1 VTVCRFEG
9 TALARGGYGMSAAGA
24 AGSAGNGQGAEMT
37 VADLVGALDLELIGT
52 HRYRADNAATHQS
65 GGVVFGGQLLGQ
77 LAAAAALTEPAKEV
91 KTVQAVFAR
100 AAVVAAPLEVEVE
113 VIQSGR
119 SFASQHLTVWQG
131 DKVCARALALL
142 SAPDPDLIRHAPAR
156 PEVGGP
162 EAAEPLEDGFPGRE
176 VRILGGA
183 DPAGASPGR
192 QMYAWIRFPDAPAAP
207 GTTLG
212 LLAHNTAAFTLA
224 GAMRAHPELST
235 AGAHSSLSVGIMTQS
250 VTFHQIAP
258 PSEWILVA
266 IESTYAG
273 QGRTYGR
280 GDLFTEEGT
289 LVASYTQD
297 GMVRQFDQ
305 AQAAKVPSTARI

>member
-1 VTVCRFEG
+1 MEG
-9 TALARGGYGMSAAGA
+9 SSSAA
-24 AGSAGNGQGAEMT
+24 SC
-37 VADLVGALDLELIGT
+37 
-52 HRYRADNAATHQS
+52 S
-65 GGVVFGGQLLGQ
+65 GRWRPRPRC
-77 LAAAAALTEPAKEV
+77 TEPAKEV

-100 AAVVAAPLEVEVE
+100 AAVVSAPVEVEVE
-113 VIQSGR
+113 IIQSGR

-142 SAPDPDLIRHAPAR
+142 SAPDPDLIRHAPDMPA
-156 PEVGGP
+156 VGGP
-162 EAAEPLEDGFPGRE
+162 DAAEPLEDGFPGRE
-176 VRILGGA
+176 VRIVGGA
-183 DPAGASPGR
+183 QPGDAPAGQ
-192 QMYAWIRFPDAPAAP
+192 QMYAWIRFPGAPAGP
-207 GTTLG
+207 GTTVG
-212 LLAHNTAAFTLA
+212 LLAHDTAAFTLA

-250 VTFHQIAP
+250 VTFHQLAP

-266 IESTYAG
+266 IDSTYAG

-280 GDLFTEEGT
+280 GDLFTEQGA
-289 LVASYTQD
+289 LVGSFTQD